1 MSEYNS
7 DVMQTLQREFAGAK
21 GTKNNLQ
28 FLAHKGHDY
37 FLAHKG
43 HDYFLAHKGHDYF
56 TIHNSKFQKKT
67 HFFAKNARA
76 LAYVKNYLYL
86 CTLIC
91 ARVRQ

>member
-1 MSEYNS
+1 MSEYHS

-43 HDYFLAHKGHDYF
+43 HDYFTIHNSQF
-56 TIHNSKFQKKT
+56 TIHNSKFQKKA

-91 ARVRQ
+91 MRVRHV